1 MKRRF
6 FVLLAALV
14 LTVSACAAQSDTPVS
29 QPEPE
34 AIPFAFTRENLPRLD
49 GSTSTAPLAQSMC
62 AVLLGEDIEE
72 VTDLIQFS
80 RTTQS
85 YRNLMDGQADL
96 LLAAEPAPEVLAEL
110 EAGGEWLLT
119 PFATDALVF
128 VVNAD
133 NPVNSLTTQEVQKIY
148 TGEITNWSEVGGTD
162 LDIVPFQRNAE
173 AGSQTMFEKLVMAGL
188 PLMEAPSQWIS
199 DSMSG
204 LLEAVREYDNSPA
217 AIGYTVYY
225 YANDMEMAKGL
236 KVLSIDGVAPSADA
250 IRAGDYPFLNPY
262 YVAIH
267 KDAAED
273 SPTRILYNWILGAD
287 GQKLAAREGYVPVME
302 TEG

>member
-6 FVLLAALV
+6 FSLLAMLV
-14 LTVSACAAQSDTPVS
+14 LTLTACTAQPQTPAP

-34 AIPFAFTRENLPRLD
+34 SIPFTFTRENLPRLD
-49 GSTSTAPLAQSMC
+49 GSTSTVPLAQSMC
-62 AVLLGEDIEE
+62 AVLLGEDVEK

-85 YRNLMDGQADL
+85 YRNLMAGQADL

-133 NPVNSLTTQEVQKIY
+133 NPVSGLTTQQVQQIY
-148 TGEITNWSEVGGTD
+148 TGEITNWSQLGGSD
-162 LDIVPFQRNAE
+162 LEIIPFQRNAE

-188 PLMEAPSQWIS
+188 PLMDPPSQWIS

-225 YANDMEMAKGL
+225 YANDMEMAIL
-236 KVLSIDGVAPSADA
+236 ATHTAPHVV
-250 IRAGDYPFLNPY
+250 IY
-262 YVAIH
+262 Y
-267 KDAAED
+267 
-273 SPTRILYNWILGAD
+273 R
-287 GQKLAAREGYVPVME
+287 
-302 TEG
+302 